1 MATNT
6 KEHILDAATRLIHLR
21 GFHNTSIDDI
31 LRESGVGKGNFYYYF
46 KSKDEL
52 GFATLE
58 RAATQIREQLIARSF
73 TPGRGPW
80 EQLETFLDLVVS
92 HAERTRCEG
101 GCPLGNLAIEMSDI
115 HEEFRCRL
123 HRAFDEVRGHIEAAL
138 RQAHLE
144 GSLRPETD
152 VPRVAHFVL
161 AAFEGAFM
169 LGKLHK
175 DPGVMA
181 GVIQELKQSLARFR
195 VAGVAARHNA

>member
-1 MATNT
+1 MANTT

-52 GFATLE
+52 GFATVE
-58 RAATQIREQLIARSF
+58 RAAAQIREQLIARSF
-73 TPGRGPW
+73 APGRDPW
-80 EQLETFLDLVVS
+80 EQLEAFLELVVS
-92 HAERTRCEG
+92 LAHQTRCQG

-123 HRAFDEVRGHIEAAL
+123 HRAFEEVRGHIEAAL
-138 RQAHLE
+138 RQARAE
-144 GSLRPETD
+144 GSLQPETD
-152 VPRVAHFVL
+152 VPRLAHFIL

-181 GVIQELKQSLARFR
+181 GVIQELKESLARYR
-195 VAGVAARHNA
+195 VAGVATRHHT

>member
-1 MATNT
+1 MANTT

-21 GFHNTSIDDI
+21 GFHNTSIEDI
-31 LRESGVGKGNFYYYF
+31 LHESGVGKGNFYYYF

-58 RAATQIREQLIARSF
+58 RAVAHIREQLIARSF
-73 TPGRGPW
+73 ATGRDPW
-80 EQLETFLDLVVS
+80 EQLETFLGLVVS

-123 HRAFDEVRGHIEAAL
+123 HRAFDEVRGHIQAAL
-138 RQAHLE
+138 RQAHAE
-144 GSLRPETD
+144 GSLQPDAD
-152 VPRVAHFVL
+152 VERLAHFIL

-181 GVIQELKQSLARFR
+181 GVIGELKQSLARYR
-195 VAGVAARHNA
+195 VAGAAARHDA

>member
-1 MATNT
+1 MANST

-58 RAATQIREQLIARSF
+58 RAVTQIRDQLIGRAF
-73 TPGRGPW
+73 VPGRDPW
-80 EQLETFLDLVVS
+80 AQLEAFLELVVS
-92 HAERTRCEG
+92 QAERTRCEG
-101 GCPLGNLAIEMSDI
+101 GCPLGNLAVEMSDI

-123 HRAFDEVRGHIEAAL
+123 RRAFDEVRGRIEAAL
-138 RQAHLE
+138 RQAQAE
-144 GSLRPETD
+144 GSLRAETD
-152 VPRVAHFVL
+152 VPRLVHFIL
-161 AAFEGAFM
+161 AAFEGACM

-181 GVIQELKQSLARFR
+181 GVIEELKQSLARYR
-195 VAGVAARHNA
+195 VAEVAARPHT